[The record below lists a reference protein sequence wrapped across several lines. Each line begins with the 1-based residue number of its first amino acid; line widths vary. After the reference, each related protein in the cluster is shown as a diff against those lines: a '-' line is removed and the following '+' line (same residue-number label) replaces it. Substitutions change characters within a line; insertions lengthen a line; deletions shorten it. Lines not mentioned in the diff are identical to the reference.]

1 MRTMYS
7 AGTAQLLAREMQ
19 RYQMDILGV
28 SESRW
33 NGSGRILL
41 TTGETVFYSGDQSE
55 QARHER
61 GVAFICSQKATRSV
75 MSWQPIS
82 DRIIQIRLKSNF
94 QNVTVI
100 NVYAPT
106 NEAEDY
112 IREEFYEQLQ
122 QVFNEVPKKDIIIL
136 LGDLNAKVGSDN
148 KGKEE
153 CMGTQGLGNMNE
165 NGELFSDFCN
175 FNELIIGGTIFKKKN
190 IHKATWVSPD
200 QRTANQ
206 IDHIAISKKW
216 RKSLQDV
223 TVKRGAEIGSD
234 HFLVCAEIK
243 LKLAKI
249 GRKTGR
255 IKFNTDKLKD
265 ENIRKE
271 FIVEIRNRFA
281 RLETESEETLEMQWG
296 SFKNNYIET
305 AEKVLG
311 RRKVQRKE
319 WIKDDTLEKVEERR
333 MIKQRLLGAQNER
346 KKEELKEEFRR
357 LNSEVKR
364 SARRNKRE
372 YTEDLARDAEE
383 AARNYDMKT
392 LYQITKKLGKKNFVT
407 SRPIKSKTG
416 ENITGEQEQIDRWIE
431 FIKEMFNKPTIDFEP
446 DIENNQ
452 KLPINTNPITKI
464 EIKQALKSLK
474 KGKAAGSD
482 AIPAELLTA
491 DLHTTTEQLHKI
503 LSTVWKEEQVPDDW
517 KRGVLIKLPKK
528 GDLSKCENWRGIT
541 LLSVASKILTRTMLE
556 RMKKSLDQ
564 VLRTNQAGFRAR
576 RSCSDH
582 IITLRN
588 IIEQSKEYNSKLY
601 LTFIDFERAFDSLD
615 RSVMWRILESYGLPK
630 KFLKII
636 QTLYDGFA
644 VNIEHNGQLS
654 EPVEITAGVRQGCII
669 SPTLFLIIIDWIM
682 KKSSANTGIP
692 WKVFQQLE
700 DLEFAD
706 DICILSNTQQKMQN
720 KVEKL
725 NEFANKTGLK
735 INVGKTKL
743 MVIGDTNNSQI
754 KLHNNNLE
762 KVNKFN
768 YLGSMLTVDGGT
780 DEDIKTRIGKAQ
792 GTFTTLKTLWNSRV
806 ISTKTKLK
814 IFNSNVKSVLL
825 YGAESWRNNKQSTN
839 KVQTFI
845 NKCLRKILK
854 IYWPNTISNKELWAK
869 TNQEPIVN
877 EITKRKWRWIGHTLR
892 KDNTDITKE
901 ALEWTPQGQRKRG
914 RPPNNWRRTVHK
926 EASAINKTW
935 AELKNEAKNR
945 VRWRGLVAA
954 LSSLRNEEG

>member
-1 MRTMYS
+1 MVENPPIRT
-7 AGTAQLLAREMQ
+7 L
-19 RYQMDILGV
+19 
-28 SESRW
+28 
-33 NGSGRILL
+33 
-41 TTGETVFYSGDQSE
+41 FY
-55 QARHER
+55 H
-61 GVAFICSQKATRSV
+61 
-75 MSWQPIS
+75 
-82 DRIIQIRLKSNF
+82 L
-94 QNVTVI
+94 
-100 NVYAPT
+100 
-106 NEAEDY
+106 
-112 IREEFYEQLQ
+112 
-122 QVFNEVPKKDIIIL
+122 
-136 LGDLNAKVGSDN
+136 
-148 KGKEE
+148 
-153 CMGTQGLGNMNE
+153 
-165 NGELFSDFCN
+165 
-175 FNELIIGGTIFKKKN
+175 
-190 IHKATWVSPD
+190 
-200 QRTANQ
+200 
-206 IDHIAISKKW
+206 
-216 RKSLQDV
+216 
-223 TVKRGAEIGSD
+223 
-234 HFLVCAEIK
+234 
-243 LKLAKI
+243 
-249 GRKTGR
+249 
-255 IKFNTDKLKD
+255 
-265 ENIRKE
+265 
-271 FIVEIRNRFA
+271 
-281 RLETESEETLEMQWG
+281 
-296 SFKNNYIET
+296 
-305 AEKVLG
+305 
-311 RRKVQRKE
+311 
-319 WIKDDTLEKVEERR
+319 
-333 MIKQRLLGAQNER
+333 
-346 KKEELKEEFRR
+346 
-357 LNSEVKR
+357 
-364 SARRNKRE
+364 
-372 YTEDLARDAEE
+372 
-383 AARNYDMKT
+383 
-392 LYQITKKLGKKNFVT
+392 
-407 SRPIKSKTG
+407 
-416 ENITGEQEQIDRWIE
+416 
-431 FIKEMFNKPTIDFEP
+431 
-446 DIENNQ
+446 
-452 KLPINTNPITKI
+452 
-464 EIKQALKSLK
+464 
-474 KGKAAGSD
+474 
-482 AIPAELLTA
+482 
-491 DLHTTTEQLHKI
+491 
-503 LSTVWKEEQVPDDW
+503 
-517 KRGVLIKLPKK
+517 
-528 GDLSKCENWRGIT
+528 
-541 LLSVASKILTRTMLE
+541 
-556 RMKKSLDQ
+556 
-564 VLRTNQAGFRAR
+564 
-576 RSCSDH
+576 
-582 IITLRN
+582 
-588 IIEQSKEYNSKLY
+588 
-601 LTFIDFERAFDSLD
+601 
-615 RSVMWRILESYGLPK
+615 
-630 KFLKII
+630 
-636 QTLYDGFA
+636 
-644 VNIEHNGQLS
+644 
-654 EPVEITAGVRQGCII
+654 PVEITAGVRQGCII